1 MNLGLVA
8 VWFCG
13 GIIHCVNPYHGLP
26 VLGWR
31 KMTGYDRL
39 MLLLCQRMR
48 LQSSLLQCL
57 WLYIWTDVE
66 VVLVNI
72 PAQMEVSFVVHKEIF
87 SCSWIVLIHPEKF
100 ISLLHLVPWVASQSE
115 YCAGTRRSPFEVL
128 CKRTNGWIQVGLDRW
143 RTAVLGT
150 SSDYPINCCC
160 SLRCPPCLWLNVL
173 SRDSASVHTKWV
185 NVSDNCA
192 CARNVFLSYC
202 PLY

>member
-26 VLGWR
+26 VRGWR
-31 KMTGYDRL
+31 KMAGYDRL

-72 PAQMEVSFVVHKEIF
+72 PAQMELSFVVHMEIF
-87 SCSWIVLIHPEKF
+87 SCSWIILIHPRNSSLFCILFLE
-100 ISLLHLVPWVASQSE
+100 LLHSLSIVREQDEALLKCSVNGLMAES
-115 YCAGTRRSPFEVL
+115 RSAWTGGEQLF
-128 CKRTNGWIQVGLDRW
+128 WGLLPI
-143 RTAVLGT
+143 TPLIAAV
-150 SSDYPINCCC
+150 
-160 SLRCPPCLWLNVL
+160 V
-173 SRDSASVHTKWV
+173 
-185 NVSDNCA
+185 
-192 CARNVFLSYC
+192 
-202 PLY
+202 